1 MPLAGNAFRTAPDLN
16 DRADRRDG
24 TLSWRDTAAVYSAY
38 FHIDRPA
45 KLQLKLSAS
54 SDATAANLVTLVE
67 GKRIE
72 TKVEASVAEYSL
84 GQVEID
90 HAGYV
95 RVDFQLAK
103 TTDKTTI
110 SLRELKVVSDAT
122 ELTVDFVRN
131 NDGGMFYWGRRG
143 PSVHLRYVVPEQ
155 RTLEYAYSEITVPE
169 GEDTLGTYFMANGF
183 GEGYFG
189 FQVNGPNERRVLF
202 SVWSPFKTDRP
213 SEIPADQRVE
223 LLARGKD
230 VRVGEFGNE
239 GSGGQSYLIEP
250 WKAGVTYRFLTA
262 VKPTG
267 EGSTIYT
274 SWFSEKG
281 EPWRLIASFRRPQ
294 TDTSLRGFH
303 SFLENFMPS
312 TGFIE
317 RRGLYGNVWVCDDS
331 GQWHECT
338 KAVFSVDG
346 TGSGRHRLDFQ
357 GDAEGNRFVLRN
369 CGFFNETGRRGQMF
383 ERDSSSDQKPRIDFA
398 NLPTD
403 SHP

>member
-1 MPLAGNAFRTAPDLN
+1 MIRYCNAPLLLVLLVNVAVAGEWTVPLAGNAFRTAPDLN

-202 SVWSPFKTDRP
+202 SVWSPFKTDAPARFRP
-213 SEIPADQRVE
+213 
-223 LLARGKD
+223 
-230 VRVGEFGNE
+230 
-239 GSGGQSYLIEP
+239 
-250 WKAGVTYRFLTA
+250 T
-262 VKPTG
+262 
-267 EGSTIYT
+267 
-274 SWFSEKG
+274 
-281 EPWRLIASFRRPQ
+281 
-294 TDTSLRGFH
+294 
-303 SFLENFMPS
+303 
-312 TGFIE
+312 
-317 RRGLYGNVWVCDDS
+317 NVWSCLPAVRTCVLVNL
-331 GQWHECT
+331 ET
-338 KAVFSVDG
+338 KDLV
-346 TGSGRHRLDFQ
+346 GR
-357 GDAEGNRFVLRN
+357 A
-369 CGFFNETGRRGQMF
+369 T
-383 ERDSSSDQKPRIDFA
+383 
-398 NLPTD
+398 
-403 SHP
+403 